1 MQGVPGTGISDTAV
15 TATVVVEGRCVVVV
29 VGRAVVVVVGRAVVV
44 MVGREVVVV
53 VVEGFVVVVGGCH
66 HGGLE
71 VVGLEVEVVVG
82 GGCHHG
88 GLVVVGLEVEV
99 VVGGGCHHG
108 GVVVDTV
115 GLVVA
120 ELELVV
126 QSGHVVD
133 DEAGTSYG
141 GVELISPTTK
151 IILTHDNK
159 M

>member
-1 MQGVPGTGISDTAV
+1 LQFEGSGRYSPALQGVPGTGISDTAV

-44 MVGREVVVV
+44 MVGRKVVVV
-53 VVEGFVVVVGGCH
+53 VVEGFVVVV
-66 HGGLE
+66 
-71 VVGLEVEVVVG
+71 

-108 GVVVDTV
+108 GVAVDTV

-151 IILTHDNK
+151 IISTHDNK